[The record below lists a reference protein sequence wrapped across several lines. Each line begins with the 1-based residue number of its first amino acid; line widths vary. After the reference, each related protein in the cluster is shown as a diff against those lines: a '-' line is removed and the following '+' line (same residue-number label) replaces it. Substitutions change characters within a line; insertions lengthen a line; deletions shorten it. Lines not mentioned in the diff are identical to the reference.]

1 MTLVHLNE
9 STGEMEPVVSD
20 TPMEQVSQFTEWADA
35 LMGVVESRK
44 LYIDPKRTGK
54 KYLMVEAWELI
65 GAFAGLRAE
74 VESVEPQR
82 SEDGTIMAYKA
93 KVVLVNIKTR
103 EIGGGGI
110 ALCGM
115 DESVVQGQ
123 RTNGAKH
130 NACMSMA
137 QTRATSKAYRM
148 NYSHVV
154 VLGGYEATPAEEMVN
169 LKVETESEATVNEK
183 AEFTCKIHGA
193 KMTWSE
199 RQQEFG
205 YPPSHKTKDDEYC
218 TGEE

>member
-20 TPMEQVSQFTEWADA
+20 TPIEQVAQFTEWADA

-123 RTNGAKH
+123 KTNGAKH

-137 QTRATSKAYRM
+137 QTRATSKAY
-148 NYSHVV
+148 
-154 VLGGYEATPAEEMVN
+154 
-169 LKVETESEATVNEK
+169 
-183 AEFTCKIHGA
+183 
-193 KMTWSE
+193 
-199 RQQEFG
+199 
-205 YPPSHKTKDDEYC
+205 
-218 TGEE
+218 

>member
-1 MTLVHLNE
+1 M
-9 STGEMEPVVSD
+9 
-20 TPMEQVSQFTEWADA
+20 
-35 LMGVVESRK
+35 
-44 LYIDPKRTGK
+44 
-54 KYLMVEAWELI
+54 I

-123 RTNGAKH
+123 KTNGAKH

-154 VLGGYEATPAEEMVN
+154 VLGGYQPTPAEEMVD
-169 LKVETESEATVNEK
+169 LKEETESEVTVNEE
-183 AEFTCKIHGA
+183 AEHWCKIHGV
-193 KMTWSE
+193 KMYWSDN
-199 RQQEFG
+199 QKASGF
-205 YPPSHKTKDDEYC
+205 PPSHREGNGYC

>member
-1 MTLVHLNE
+1 MILAKIDE
-9 STGEMEPVVSD
+9 STGEMETVVSA
-20 TPMEQVSQFTEWADA
+20 TPMEQVAQFTEWADA

-123 RTNGAKH
+123 KTNGAKH

-154 VLGGYEATPAEEMVN
+154 VLGGYQPTPAEEMVD
-169 LKVETESEATVNEK
+169 LKEETESEVTVNEE
-183 AEFTCKIHGA
+183 AEHWCKIHGV
-193 KMTWSE
+193 KMYWSDN
-199 RQQEFG
+199 QKASGF
-205 YPPSHKTKDDEYC
+205 PPSHREGNGYC
-218 TGEE
+218 SGEE